1 MSHDQLVMALQA
13 EIIAYDTHR
22 SPEHMQALQAAAAAC
37 RAAGI
42 DVATILQSTL
52 VALHGPDE
60 IVRRIRAALT
70 DPPPT
75 ITQRLAAHIEHWTQ
89 RHSSRQPGTSN
100 SPPGTA

>member
-22 SPEHMQALQAAAAAC
+22 SPEHMQALQAAAGEC
-37 RAAGI
+37 RTAGI

-52 VALHGPDE
+52 AALLGPDE

-75 ITQRLAAHIEHWTQ
+75 TTQRLAARIQHWTQ
-89 RHSSRQPGTSN
+89 RHHSRQSGTSN
-100 SPPGTA
+100 